1 MYKDVKPY
9 VPPEKTHIE
18 RINDAFELQET
29 LDNIGEGVLQLIV
42 KKEDEYGNIYT
53 VTIEVPIDD

>member
-29 LDNIGEGVLQLIV
+29 LDTPRSKSQQATSTL
-42 KKEDEYGNIYT
+42 
-53 VTIEVPIDD
+53 